1 MKLVGLV
8 AFIKNYENMQKL
20 YSKCIPLICS
30 AFLHSLFRD
39 QINTNSKSRPT
50 TAGSKIRAQANKL
63 VDELMKCTPH
73 YIR

>member
-1 MKLVGLV
+1 MEIDYTLATNIIFV
-8 AFIKNYENMQKL
+8 Y
-20 YSKCIPLICS
+20 S
-30 AFLHSLFRD
+30 AFLRSLFPD

-50 TAGSKIRAQANKL
+50 TAGSKIRTQANEL